1 MSHNGPAYS
10 NTYKYLCS
18 DAGLNGVCSV
28 QTSYHGVSYYI
39 FYEARAPYSS
49 YSLFEVTA
57 AAALSLSIFLSLQ
70 AVALFLRDAYSPRK
84 DDGSRD
90 SEKDRL
96 SRSGYIANDLCKGKS
111 VTIYNKYTKIHTIC
125 VCIHPNDVF

>member
-1 MSHNGPAYS
+1 MLGCRLEWCLQCPDS
-10 NTYKYLCS
+10 
-18 DAGLNGVCSV
+18 
-28 QTSYHGVSYYI
+28 SYHGVSYYI
-39 FYEARAPYSS
+39 FYEERAPYSS
-49 YSLFEVTA
+49 LFEVAA

-70 AVALFLRDAYSPRK
+70 AVALFLQGAYSPRR